1 MITQY
6 QKTNKTLNQTNMIK
20 NTVTRGKTNVYQ
32 EKKIIVNEGSQ
43 TFKIDTP
50 TISVKEQDAVIHNY
64 DLCINKTPMN
74 SSNCENPKNSINS
87 NQIHKEPIKINH
99 PKRHKETL
107 I

>member
-1 MITQY
+1 
-6 QKTNKTLNQTNMIK
+6 MIK

-87 NQIHKEPIKINH
+87 NQIHS
-99 PKRHKETL
+99 
-107 I
+107 

>member
-1 MITQY
+1 
-6 QKTNKTLNQTNMIK
+6 MIK

-74 SSNCENPKNSINS
+74 SSTVKILKILSI
-87 NQIHKEPIKINH
+87 PIKSIRNQSKSITQNDTKK
-99 PKRHKETL
+99 P
-107 I
+107 